1 MVDEKK
7 INEIKKMITDTVVKD
22 SPEFK
27 GIEPTIKIIEP
38 GELVVSKK
46 TTDKLGLSEAKTKK
60 EYKFSFRKKVIAED
74 GAEIPIVVHVTTDEK
89 GKIIRYTGN

>member
-1 MVDEKK
+1 MVDNKK

-22 SPEFK
+22 SPELK
-27 GIEPTIKIIEP
+27 GIEPTIKIIKS

-46 TTDKLGLSEAKTKK
+46 TTDKLGLPEAKTK
-60 EYKFSFRKKVIAED
+60 ERYRFSFRKKVIAED

-89 GKIIRYTGN
+89 GNIIKYTGN